1 MSMLLKAIA
10 AQNPEKVALMEAHY
24 QVTYG
29 DLQQLV
35 SYRMERIK
43 DYRCLA
49 IMMNNTIEWAVWD
62 LTALCAGITLVPIPP
77 FFTKEQRDHA
87 MKSAGCDGMITA
99 EAIIPLSHDPV
110 KLPSGTAKITY
121 TSGTTGTPKGV
132 CLSRGAM
139 ETVAQS
145 IVETLGRDLAD
156 KHACVLPLGVLLEN
170 VAGVYATLMA
180 GGTVCLNHLEAFREN
195 YANLHSILKETGATS
210 VILVPEILRIL
221 MQQVSQK
228 GELPSLS
235 HIAVGGSKVAPDL
248 VTQARAMGLPV
259 YEGYGLSE
267 CASVVSMNTPDHDKA
282 GTVGKLLPH
291 IRAYIENDEIIV
303 FNTGFLGYVGETAPS
318 HIRTGDLGAFDE
330 DGFLSITGRSK
341 NVLITS
347 YGRNISPEWV
357 ESELLAQPEIAQVV
371 VYGDGAPALSAF
383 VVPAFKGA
391 NIDSSLDRVNARLPD
406 YARVRQFTIVPPF
419 SPKDGTLTGTG
430 RPRRSRIAQLYQKE
444 TMHELL

>member
-1 MSMLLKAIA
+1 MNMLLKAIA
-10 AQNPEKVALMEAHY
+10 AQKADKIALIEPHY

-29 DLQQLV
+29 DLPQLV
-35 SYRMERIK
+35 SYRMDRIK

-49 IMMNNTIEWAVWD
+49 IMMNNSIEWVLWD
-62 LTALCAGITLVPIPP
+62 IVTLCAGVPLVPIPP

-87 MKSAGCDGMITA
+87 MTSAGCDGVITT
-99 EAIIPLSHDPV
+99 EGVIPLPHEVV
-110 KLPSGTAKITY
+110 KLPAGTAKITY

-132 CLSRGAM
+132 CLSLGAM
-139 ETVAQS
+139 ENVARS
-145 IVETLGRDLAD
+145 IVECLGKDLAD
-156 KHACVLPLGVLLEN
+156 KHVCVLPLGVLLEN

-180 GGTVCLNHLEAFREN
+180 GGTVCLNHLESFGEN

-221 MQQVSQK
+221 MHQVSQR
-228 GELPSLS
+228 GALPALS
-235 HIAVGGSKVAPDL
+235 HIAVGGSKIAPGLVA
-248 VTQARAMGLPV
+248 QARAMGLPV

-267 CASVVSMNTPDHDKA
+267 CASVVAMNTPAHDKA

-291 IRAYIENDEIIV
+291 IRAYIEKDEVIIR
-303 FNTGFLGYVGETAPS
+303 NTGFLGYVGEVAPS
-318 HIRTGDLGAFDE
+318 DIRTGDLGAFDE

-347 YGRNISPEWV
+347 FGRNISPEWV
-357 ESELLAQPEIAQVV
+357 ESELLSQPEIAQAV

-383 VVPAFKGA
+383 LVPGFKGA
-391 NIDSSLDRVNARLPD
+391 DINRSLDRVNARLPD
-406 YARVRQFTIVPPF
+406 YARVKQFTIVPPF

-430 RPRRSRIAQLYQKE
+430 RPRRSRITQLYQKE